1 MYVVY
6 PYRGI
11 YSALERNTDIC
22 YHVDEPEDIRLNETG
37 YKRAGTP
44 SSTLRGVSSNIK
56 FVGTEGMV
64 VLWGMGGGAGG
75 AVHACRAVVL
85 QDEITMELC
94 GRTLRIA
101 LTPPNCR
108 IWLLFWFSL
117 LLLFETCSF

>member
-37 YKRAGTP
+37 YKRTVTP
-44 SSTLRGVSSNIK
+44 SSILRGVSSNIK

-75 AVHACRAVVL
+75 AVVL
-85 QDEITMELC
+85 QDEITLELC

-101 LTPPNCR
+101 LTPLNCR